1 MDSHPVPP
9 KYRCTPTHCSVNVTL
24 GTIYT
29 MAVLTPYQS
38 HKRSQ
43 TINTMAVCIVLL
55 LCLGSCLALPHGHY
69 DEEAV
74 FLIPADRQADLGLAF
89 PQLGE
94 SFAGPELIRRERDG
108 GSHHMAHGRGRSG
121 RQNGRLRQQ
130 PRQNR
135 RQRPQQNQRRP
146 PQQSFRKRTFQELR
160 GGRQSGATGLAL
172 GVVNNTPT
180 QDGSFN
186 FK

>member
-1 MDSHPVPP
+1 
-9 KYRCTPTHCSVNVTL
+9 
-24 GTIYT
+24 
-29 MAVLTPYQS
+29 MA
-38 HKRSQ
+38 
-43 TINTMAVCIVLL
+43 ACIVIL
-55 LCLGSCLALPHGHY
+55 LCLSSCLALPLGDY

-74 FLIPADRQADLGLAF
+74 FLTPANRQADLGLAF
-89 PQLGE
+89 PQLGQ
-94 SFAGPELIRRERDG
+94 SDAGPQLIRRERDG
-108 GSHHMAHGRGRSG
+108 GSHHMAHGRRRSG

-146 PQQSFRKRTFQELR
+146 PQQSFRKKAFQEVR
-160 GGRQSGATGLAL
+160 GGRQSGAAGLAL

-180 QDGSFN
+180 QDGSYN

>member
-1 MDSHPVPP
+1 MHPNPLQC
-9 KYRCTPTHCSVNVTL
+9 KCH
-24 GTIYT
+24 TIYT
-29 MAVLTPYQS
+29 MAVLTLYQS
-38 HKRSQ
+38 HNRSH
-43 TINTMAVCIVLL
+43 TVNRPTMAVYTVLL
-55 LCLGSCLALPHGHY
+55 LSLSSCLASPLGDY

-74 FLIPADRQADLGLAF
+74 FLTPAHRQAGLSLAF
-89 PQLGE
+89 PQLGQ
-94 SFAGPELIRRERDG
+94 SDAGPELIRQERDG
-108 GSHHMAHGRGRSG
+108 GSHHMAHGRRRGG

-146 PQQSFRKRTFQELR
+146 AKQSFQEVR

-180 QDGSFN
+180 QDGSYN

>member
-1 MDSHPVPP
+1 MSHLSYPI
-9 KYRCTPTHCSVNVTL
+9 S
-24 GTIYT
+24 IYT
-29 MAVLTPYQS
+29 MAVLTLYQS
-38 HKRSQ
+38 HKRSH
-43 TINTMAVCIVLL
+43 TLNSLYYFRYPDPPWLL
-55 LCLGSCLALPHGHY
+55 GQS
-69 DEEAV
+69 D
-74 FLIPADRQADLGLAF
+74 
-89 PQLGE
+89 
-94 SFAGPELIRRERDG
+94 AGPELNRRERDG
-108 GSHHMAHGRGRSG
+108 GSHHMAHGRRRSG

-146 PQQSFRKRTFQELR
+146 PQQSFRKKAFQEVR

-180 QDGSFN
+180 QDGSYN